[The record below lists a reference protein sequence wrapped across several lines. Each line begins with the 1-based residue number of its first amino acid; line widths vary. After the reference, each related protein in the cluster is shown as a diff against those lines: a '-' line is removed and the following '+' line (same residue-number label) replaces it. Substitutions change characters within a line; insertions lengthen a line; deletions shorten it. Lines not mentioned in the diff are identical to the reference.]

1 MVDDTTERTSPSLM
15 ARGVLRPGAG
25 RAAARVRRAAGAG
38 VGGRCGGRCVA
49 ACADAPGP
57 HERAARRRAAPAPR
71 RAAARRALH

>member
-38 VGGRCGGRCVA
+38 VGRRCVA